1 MPNSSIGLTTLH
13 VTCQYRL
20 GRRPVIHSMSSQ
32 NLQKTQAQASL
43 HGLIE
48 QVILKINNSGHPDP
62 TLDLRVLSQSIPQ
75 DLDSH
80 GHIRCTTRPLPAM
93 PRGEAWGQLT
103 A

>member
-1 MPNSSIGLTTLH
+1 MPNSNIGLTTLH

-48 QVILKINNSGHPDP
+48 QVILKNQEQWAP
-62 TLDLRVLSQSIPQ
+62 
-75 DLDSH
+75 
-80 GHIRCTTRPLPAM
+80 
-93 PRGEAWGQLT
+93 
-103 A
+103 